1 MIKRPCLV
9 SLPDRH
15 KDDELLD
22 VVDSEDR
29 VIGQQWRSV
38 LYREGAC
45 NFRVVNAFLRNSSGQ
60 LWIPRRTAGK
70 KLFPLCLDMSM
81 GGHVAAG
88 ESYEQAFQRE
98 LKEELNLDGRQ
109 MQPRILG
116 RLTPHGHGVS
126 AFMTVYEICTDQEP
140 LYNQADFCT
149 FYWLTPSE
157 LMDRLGNGDKAKD
170 DLPRLTIFFFSL
182 EV

>member
-1 MIKRPCLV
+1 MAPSYIN
-9 SLPDRH
+9 H
-15 KDDELLD
+15 QNDELLD
-22 VVDSEDR
+22 IVDANDL

-45 NFRVVNAFLRNSSGQ
+45 NFRVVNAFVRNCHGK

-88 ESYEQAFQRE
+88 ESYEQAFERE
-98 LKEELNLDGRQ
+98 LKEELDFDARQ
-109 MQPRILG
+109 MQPKILG
-116 RLTPHGHGVS
+116 RLTPHEHGVS
-126 AFMTVYEICTDQEP
+126 AFMTVYEICTDQTP
-140 LYNQADFCT
+140 LYNQTDFCA

-170 DLPRLTIFFFSL
+170 DLPKLINIFS
-182 EV
+182 VR